1 MIPDGEPYW
10 IHSTGQTVLTKGIA
24 FGDDA
29 EFIANAPT
37 DIALLLTKLDE
48 TEKENAK
55 LRGVNHALERRCL
68 DAQGREVTLI
78 AGVKEAERILGY
90 GQRREARAILS
101 RLLPSTP
108 TSAHPGHLGE
118 IRARDA
124 RDVLGVQ
131 GEKGGWDTG
140 GFTTDL
146 IRTIARADPENRG
159 RLRQAFPGLVAAVEA
174 YSNLDGGVEILQQI
188 AAQPE
193 HSGAVE

>member
-1 MIPDGEPYW
+1 VEEIRARRTAGTRIRLVDLDY
-10 IHSTGQTVLTKGIA
+10 LLAKL
-24 FGDDA
+24 DDA
-29 EFIANAPT
+29 EKSISWRGNAVT
-37 DIALLLTKLDE
+37 ASDFEHYVTKLGE
-48 TEKENAK
+48 AEA
-55 LRGVNHALERRCL
+55 RER
-68 DAQGREVTLI
+68 ALI
-78 AGVKEAERILGY
+78 AGVKELDIAL
-90 GQRREARAILS
+90 QRYAPNNAPGLQADLRAILS

-124 RDVLGVQ
+124 RDVLGVK
-131 GEKGGWDTG
+131 GEKGGWATG